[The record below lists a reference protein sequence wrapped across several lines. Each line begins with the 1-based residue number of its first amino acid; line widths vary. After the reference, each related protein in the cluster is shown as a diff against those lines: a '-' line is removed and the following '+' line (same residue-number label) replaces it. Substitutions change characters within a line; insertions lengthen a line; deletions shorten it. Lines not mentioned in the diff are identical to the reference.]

1 MTSLHV
7 GTETETKQDSTN
19 NVVDALNIES
29 GNGNGN
35 GVELVLTEN
44 GVFTQNVD
52 DDEEHYSGKDKLC
65 SQLRSAFV
73 GFLFPKVTPI
83 KASTF
88 LLLTFLAILP

>member
-7 GTETETKQDSTN
+7 GTETEKQDSTN

-35 GVELVLTEN
+35 GVVFTEN
-44 GVFTQNVD
+44 V